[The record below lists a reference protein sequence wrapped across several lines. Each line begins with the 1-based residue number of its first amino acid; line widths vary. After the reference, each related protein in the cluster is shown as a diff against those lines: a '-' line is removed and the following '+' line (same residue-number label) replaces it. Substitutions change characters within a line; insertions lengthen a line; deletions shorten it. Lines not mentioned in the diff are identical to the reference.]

1 MKQKK
6 KIPLSKKRC
15 DWCLSSPL
23 YIQYHDEE
31 WGVPVHSDRKHF
43 EFLILEGAQAGL
55 SWATIL
61 KRRAGYKKAFANFD
75 PKKVA
80 RFTKRDVSRL
90 LKDEGIIRNRLKIQ
104 SAIKNA
110 ELFLNLQKEFGSFDT
125 YLWGFTKGKTVFGK
139 RKTLKDI
146 PARTELSDRVSA
158 DLKKRGF
165 SFVGSTIMYAHLQAV
180 GIVNDHVSYC
190 FKYKK

>member
-1 MKQKK
+1 
-6 KIPLSKKRC
+6 
-15 DWCLSSPL
+15 LSSPL

>member
-31 WGVPVHSDRKHF
+31 WGVPVHRDRKHF

-55 SWATIL
+55 SWFTIL

-80 RFTKRDVSRL
+80 RFTKSDSARL
-90 LKDEGIIRNRLKIQ
+90 LKDEGLKPTQ
-104 SAIKNA
+104 SSEKERRTPENQRVR
-110 ELFLNLQKEFGSFDT
+110 LFLPTFGI
-125 YLWGFTKGKTVFGK
+125 LPKGKQ
-139 RKTLKDI
+139 
-146 PARTELSDRVSA
+146 
-158 DLKKRGF
+158 F
-165 SFVGSTIMYAHLQAV
+165 SGNEKHSKIFLHEQSFQIE
-180 GIVNDHVSYC
+180 
-190 FKYKK
+190 